1 MVKQPNVTLK
11 IILRSKK
18 KILIMRH
25 KDGNYDFPG
34 GRMEWGEELFS
45 TLKRETKEELNFV
58 LIDEPRL
65 FHVWNYK
72 SKDGKRQ
79 SIMIYFFQEL
89 AKPIKFVSPEN
100 IDIFWLAKNEMGKI
114 IHHRDFI
121 KRIYGWKNKK
131 TTSNMNYP
139 D

>member
-11 IILRSKK
+11 IILRSRGKV
-18 KILIMRH
+18 LIMRH

-34 GRMEWGEELFS
+34 GRMEWGEGLFS
-45 TLKRETKEELNFV
+45 ALKRETKEELGFN
-58 LIDEPRL
+58 LIKEPRL
-65 FHVWNYK
+65 FHIWNYK
-72 SKDGKRQ
+72 SRDKKRQ
-79 SIMIYFFQEL
+79 SVMIYFFQEL
-89 AKPIKFVSPEN
+89 ARSIKLVSPEN
-100 IDIFWLAKNEMGKI
+100 IDIFWLSRNEMEKI

-131 TTSNMNYP
+131 TSPTMNYP